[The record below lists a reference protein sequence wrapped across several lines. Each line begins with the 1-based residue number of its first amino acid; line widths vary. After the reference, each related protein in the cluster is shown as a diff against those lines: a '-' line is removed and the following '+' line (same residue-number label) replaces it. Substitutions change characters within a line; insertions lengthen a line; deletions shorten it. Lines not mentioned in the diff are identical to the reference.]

1 MTMRSLTRLAIV
13 AALLGSGIA
22 LRAQTPEKSAFDPT
36 IKKSP
41 GAPPSKTPL
50 DQAGKVPRDAKSK
63 MSPDQASK
71 IPRDASSKFGHDP
84 FDAFYPPELVM
95 EHQIELG
102 LGDSERQLL
111 RQAVQQAQVK
121 FTDLQWRLSAET
133 ERLDTILRA
142 PVLQEREVLE
152 QVDRVLAL
160 ERDLKRTKIALLVR
174 IKNALTPEQ
183 QAKLAELRT
192 RKQ

>member
-1 MTMRSLTRLAIV
+1 MRTLTRLAII
-13 AALLGSGIA
+13 AALLASGIA
-22 LRAQTPEKSAFDPT
+22 LPAQTPKKSADDVT
-36 IKKSP
+36 IRKSA
-41 GAPPSKTPL
+41 GTPPSKSVP
-50 DQAGKVPRDAKSK
+50 DQSAKVPRE
-63 MSPDQASK
+63 
-71 IPRDASSKFGHDP
+71 ASSKALLDQPSKAQRDANSKFPRDP
-84 FDAFYPPELVM
+84 FDALYPPELVM

-102 LGDSERQLL
+102 LGDAERQAL

-133 ERLDTILRA
+133 ERLDAILRE
-142 PVLQEREVLE
+142 PVLREAQVLE

-174 IKNALTPEQ
+174 IKNMLTPEQ
-183 QAKLAELRT
+183 QAKLAGMRV

>member
-1 MTMRSLTRLAIV
+1 MTMPTLTRLAVIG
-13 AALLGSGIA
+13 ALLASGVA
-22 LRAQTPEKSAFDPT
+22 LPAQTPKKPPQREAPKQSPDAPLKSERDPRS
-36 IKKSP
+36 K
-41 GAPPSKTPL
+41 AERDPSSKAGDALDAKT
-50 DQAGKVPRDAKSK
+50 QRDAN
-63 MSPDQASK
+63 
-71 IPRDASSKFGHDP
+71 SKFLRDP
-84 FDAFYPPELVM
+84 FDALYPPELVM

-102 LGDSERQLL
+102 LGDAERQAL

-133 ERLDTILRA
+133 ERLDAILRE
-142 PVLQEREVLE
+142 PVLREAQVLE

-174 IKNALTPEQ
+174 IKNMLTPEQ
-183 QAKLAELRT
+183 QAKLAGMRM

>member
-1 MTMRSLTRLAIV
+1 MRSLSRLTVIV
-13 AALLGSGIA
+13 ALFGSAVALP
-22 LRAQTPEKSAFDPT
+22 AQTPEKPPVGRP
-36 IKKSP
+36 IKKSA
-41 GAPPSKTPL
+41 GVPPSKQPL
-50 DQAGKVPRDAKSK
+50 EGAEKVPRDG
-63 MSPDQASK
+63 
-71 IPRDASSKFGHDP
+71 SSKLGRDP
-84 FDAFYPPELVM
+84 FDALFPPELVM

-102 LGDSERQLL
+102 LDDSERQTL
-111 RQAVQQAQVK
+111 RGAVQQAQAK

-133 ERLDTILRA
+133 ERLNAILRE
-142 PVLQEREVLE
+142 PVLRESAVLE

-174 IKNALTPEQ
+174 IRNTLTPAQ

>member
-1 MTMRSLTRLAIV
+1 MRTLTRLAV
-13 AALLGSGIA
+13 VGALLLHGIT
-22 LRAQTPEKSAFDPT
+22 LPAQTPKKSVDDVT

-41 GAPPSKTPL
+41 GTPPEKTVL
-50 DQAGKVPRDAKSK
+50 EQAAKVPREPSPKALLDRASKVPREEKSK
-63 MSPDQASK
+63 FV
-71 IPRDASSKFGHDP
+71 RDP
-84 FDAFYPPELVM
+84 FDALYPPELVM

-102 LGDSERQLL
+102 LDESERQTL

-133 ERLDTILRA
+133 ERLDAILRGS
-142 PVLQEREVLE
+142 VLQEREVLD

-174 IKNALTPEQ
+174 IKNTLTPAQ
-183 QAKLAELRT
+183 QAKLGELRT

>member
-1 MTMRSLTRLAIV
+1 MPTLTRLAVI
-13 AALLGSGIA
+13 AALLATGIA
-22 LRAQTPEKSAFDPT
+22 LPAQTPKKPPQRQAQSPDAPLKSA
-36 IKKSP
+36 
-41 GAPPSKTPL
+41 
-50 DQAGKVPRDAKSK
+50 RDL
-63 MSPDQASK
+63 
-71 IPRDASSKFGHDP
+71 RDP
-84 FDAFYPPELVM
+84 FDALYPPELVM

-102 LGDSERQLL
+102 LGDAERQAL

-133 ERLDTILRA
+133 ERLDAIVRE
-142 PVLQEREVLE
+142 PVLREAQVLE

-174 IKNALTPEQ
+174 IKNMLTPEQ
-183 QAKLAELRT
+183 QAKLAGMRV

>member
-1 MTMRSLTRLAIV
+1 MRTLTRLAVI
-13 AALLGSGIA
+13 AALLASGIA
-22 LRAQTPEKSAFDPT
+22 LPAQTP
-36 IKKSP
+36 KK
-41 GAPPSKTPL
+41 PP
-50 DQAGKVPRDAKSK
+50 QREAQ
-63 MSPDQASK
+63 SPDAPLKFQRDPNAK
-71 IPRDASSKFGHDP
+71 FPRDP
-84 FDAFYPPELVM
+84 FDALYPPELVM

-102 LGDSERQLL
+102 LGDAERQAL

-133 ERLDTILRA
+133 ERLDAILRE
-142 PVLQEREVLE
+142 PVLREAQVLE

-174 IKNALTPEQ
+174 IKNMLTPEQ
-183 QAKLAELRT
+183 QAKLAGMRT

>member
-1 MTMRSLTRLAIV
+1 MRSVTRLAVI
-13 AALLGSGIA
+13 AALLGSA
-22 LRAQTPEKSAFDPT
+22 VAVPAQTPKKPSEQPS

-41 GAPPSKTPL
+41 GEPPSKMPL
-50 DQAGKVPRDAKSK
+50 DGTGKAPRDPSK
-63 MSPDQASK
+63 PGYDASK
-71 IPRDASSKFGHDP
+71 PRDASSKFARDP
-84 FDAFYPPELVM
+84 FDALFPPELVM

-102 LGDSERQLL
+102 LDDSERQTL

-133 ERLDTILRA
+133 ERLDTILREST
-142 PVLQEREVLE
+142 LRESEVLD
-152 QVDRVLAL
+152 QVDHVLAL

-174 IKNALTPEQ
+174 IKNTLTPEQ
-183 QAKLAELRT
+183 QAKLVELRK